1 MATRKTTAKKK
12 APAKDNG
19 SAYEKL
25 VGRYAEAVELLRK
38 ERFEEAKA
46 VLEELLGRSA
56 DEPELADRARTWI
69 RACERKLAPA
79 PAEPQTLDEQY
90 LLGVKAANDGRLDEA
105 LVLFDAALRS
115 APGDA
120 ATLYARASVR
130 ALQGNS
136 ESAVA
141 DLRQAIA
148 IEPKL
153 RFQAGNDPD
162 FEHIRDDAAFIDFIE
177 PTTTGA

>member
-1 MATRKTTAKKK
+1 MATRKTTAKKT
-12 APAKDNG
+12 APASNAG
-19 SAYEKL
+19 STYEKL
-25 VGRYAEAVELLRK
+25 VERYAEAVELLRK
-38 ERFEEAKA
+38 ESFEEAKA
-46 VLEELLGRSA
+46 IFEEILGQSA

-69 RACERKLAPA
+69 RTCERKLAPA
-79 PAEPQTLDEQY
+79 PGKPETLEEQY
-90 LLGVKAANDGRLDEA
+90 LLGVQAANDGRLDDA
-105 LVLFDAALRS
+105 LTLFDAALRS

-130 ALQGNS
+130 AMQGNS

-162 FEHIRDDAAFIDFIE
+162 FENIRDDAAFIDFIE
-177 PTTTGA
+177 PTAAGA